1 MHDVCLLILC
11 FDDLYRFCILYLDE
25 LLQHPCLEV
34 LEKEIDV
41 RHTCGYINLLRTGAP
56 PQQKRTRDH
65 SASSS
70 SRKQQP
76 SAEEKAK
83 QSEISN
89 FLEDLKE
96 LGIDEP
102 KTPTATKEVSSTQEG
117 AAASSDEQK
126 LPQNGTGTAPV
137 SHSNDG
143 KESDGVYCEESMS
156 PLQKKLLEEWLPLE
170 LSFGIPLF
178 SDDANHTVCD
188 KVHTRHMQIM

>member
-1 MHDVCLLILC
+1 MILC
-11 FDDLYRFCILYLDE
+11 FDDLYRLYNLDE

-41 RHTCGYINLLRTGAP
+41 QHTCGYINLLRTGAP
-56 PQQKRTRDH
+56 PQLKKTKDRSTTSTNRQ
-65 SASSS
+65 
-70 SRKQQP
+70 QQP
-76 SAEEKAK
+76 SAEEKAQ

-102 KTPTATKEVSSTQEG
+102 KTPTATDQGSAVREG
-117 AAASSDEQK
+117 TASGTGSGQQ
-126 LPQNGTGTAPV
+126 QNGTGTAHV
-137 SHSNDG
+137 SHSGDASNG
-143 KESDGVYCEESMS
+143 KEDGASSGLYCEESMS
-156 PLQKKLLEEWLPLE
+156 PEQRKLLDEWLPLE

-188 KVHTRHMQIM
+188 KVCT

>member
-1 MHDVCLLILC
+1 MTTITN
-11 FDDLYRFCILYLDE
+11 FYLDE

-41 RHTCGYINLLRTGAP
+41 QHSCGYINLLRTGAP
-56 PQQKRTRDH
+56 PRKEKSKGQ

-70 SRKQQP
+70 GRKQQP

-83 QSEISN
+83 QCEISD

-102 KTPTATKEVSSTQEG
+102 KTPTAIEQGSSTREEAGGGQ
-117 AAASSDEQK
+117 Q
-126 LPQNGTGTAPV
+126 LQNGTGTAPL
-137 SHSNDG
+137 SHSDASNG
-143 KESDGVYCEESMS
+143 KRNGGPYCEESMS
-156 PLQKKLLEEWLPLE
+156 PLQRKLLEEWLPLE

-188 KVHTRHMQIM
+188 KVDCMSITMCC

>member
-1 MHDVCLLILC
+1 M
-11 FDDLYRFCILYLDE
+11 
-25 LLQHPCLEV
+25 

-56 PQQKRTRDH
+56 PQQKRTKGQ
-65 SASSS
+65 STSSS

-102 KTPTATKEVSSTQEG
+102 KTPTATKQDSTTQEG
-117 AAASSDEQK
+117 TAASSDGQQQ
-126 LPQNGTGTAPV
+126 QNGTGTTPV
-137 SHSNDG
+137 SHSNG
-143 KESDGVYCEESMS
+143 EKESDGIYCEESMS

-188 KVHTRHMQIM
+188 KVRITCKSCDHNNIIFMWCDSVDC